1 MPRRR
6 CRMSQP
12 EVNSNMSDDTRD
24 RAPKADSPIVIP
36 TIQHLKAGTLSPRS
50 ISPATRQLCIQE
62 FLAEGM
68 FVSEI
73 AMILKRSERTV
84 SRDLNAIRK
93 RNAVSPGDLKF
104 GELLGNLLHEI
115 T

>member
-1 MPRRR
+1 MPGRRY
-6 CRMSQP
+6 RMSQP
-12 EVNSNMSDDTRD
+12 KVNSNMSDGEQNG
-24 RAPKADSPIVIP
+24 AAKADSPIIIP

-93 RNAVSPGDLKF
+93 KHAVSPGDLKF
-104 GELLGNLLHEI
+104 GELLGN
-115 T
+115 